1 MKKISKAIRAV
12 LVAGL
17 LSYGLFC
24 QQANAIP
31 ITGSIIFA
39 GPATASGPSGVGTT
53 TISFT
58 NPWTT
63 VTGIGSYSSVTS
75 GTPTTLTAFS
85 FVGTGTTAML
95 SAPVMPEWT
104 FTFGGNTYSFDL
116 LSLSSGTTT
125 SGSMAISGTGIA
137 HITGFDATPASWAM
151 EGAGQNFTYDL
162 SSSTTASIG
171 SIPDG
176 GSAVSLLGIALVGL
190 EALRRRL
197 RSA

>member
-137 HITGFDATPASWAM
+137 HITGFDALNRLLDSTGPFIEKLIIRAV
-151 EGAGQNFTYDL
+151 EIAGL
-162 SSSTTASIG
+162 IG
-171 SIPDG
+171 L
-176 GSAVSLLGIALVGL
+176 VELLLHCRG
-190 EALRRRL
+190 
-197 RSA
+197 